1 MSERTCYPELGCFVA
16 DNYERTTLRAFSL
29 LPKTPKSLDFKF
41 FLYTMYEKTY
51 AHVFKYK
58 ANVSAIG
65 ENFKSFL
72 SHCR

>member
-1 MSERTCYPELGCFVA
+1 MSGRTCYPELGCFVA
-16 DNYERTTLRAFSL
+16 DNYERVALRAFSI

-58 ANVSAIG
+58 ANRKWFDEHNV
-65 ENFKSFL
+65 
-72 SHCR
+72 